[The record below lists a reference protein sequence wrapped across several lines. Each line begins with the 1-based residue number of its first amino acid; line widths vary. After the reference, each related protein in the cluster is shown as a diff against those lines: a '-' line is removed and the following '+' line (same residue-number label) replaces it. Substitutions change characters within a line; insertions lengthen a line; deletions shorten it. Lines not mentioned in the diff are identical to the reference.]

1 LSEAGRAAL
10 AALLAPLLAATVAD
24 AAPPWPSMRHDLR
37 NTGASPIVGRYRG
50 ERPWRAQTGRGIFS
64 TPVIGADGTAYVGSA
79 DRSFYAVA
87 PGGRVRWRFRTGGII
102 DAAAALGG
110 GTVTFGS
117 GDERLY
123 RLRLGGG
130 RPLWT
135 FRPTLRP
142 APGQLVSW
150 WEGNPAIGPDGT
162 IYAGNTG
169 GGAYAVRPDGRQR
182 WAFGAGNSVWTTPAF
197 GPDGTTYWGSL
208 DLKVYALDA
217 IGRPRWT
224 AQTLGYVVSSPALG
238 ADGTVYVASF
248 DHKLYALDPATGATR
263 WTFATGD
270 HVYSSA
276 ALGRDAVYIA
286 STDGSVYALN
296 PATGAPRWRYDT
308 GDVVRSSPVVGRAP
322 GGGEIVYV
330 GSGDGRLYA
339 LDGAT
344 GRRRWSFDTTPRDP
358 MLRDRN
364 DLNGSPALGPRGVLI
379 AGESGALWSV
389 PYDYCLHRRDARC
402 STDPHQPLGHDLARV
417 LPVTTGGS
425 TRPGTPPVAP
435 GATVLAARLV
445 VRRAGITQRAAFAP
459 GLRITTRPR
468 FAFTTALSGDGAY
481 AHVVPTGF
489 LRPGTR
495 YHVRVRG
502 AYTVPGAAG
511 GRADDAFT
519 FRTAPAAARPPLR
532 AGRVLRL
539 SRLALPLP
547 PFVTSVNQIGFDS
560 YDLAAAVVRAKGD
573 RLLLWVVG
581 TRPEERG
588 LAFPLSGRVR
598 GADVILSG
606 RDVGL
611 TFSFGAVPARRFE
624 LRARLGRD
632 LRAAPGTGVYAEVTC
647 ADVPVYGAALQAIGL
662 CNGSGTLPVS
672 GTLLAG
678 PARAPRRPRGAR
690 LVAVRRT
697 ARAVTATLARR
708 APQPVF
714 VLLVGGATG
723 RPVSLDYPR
732 ATRRAGARVTVT
744 APRALPRRM
753 RAYVMSGA
761 VVLGARDIG

>member
-10 AALLAPLLAATVAD
+10 AALLALLLAATVAD
-24 AAPPWPSMRHDLR
+24 AAPPWPSMRHDQR

-64 TPVIGADGTAYVGSA
+64 TPVIGADGTAYIGSA

-162 IYAGNTG
+162 VYAGNTG

-263 WTFATGD
+263 
-270 HVYSSA
+270 
-276 ALGRDAVYIA
+276 
-286 STDGSVYALN
+286 
-296 PATGAPRWRYDT
+296 
-308 GDVVRSSPVVGRAP
+308 
-322 GGGEIVYV
+322 
-330 GSGDGRLYA
+330 
-339 LDGAT
+339 
-344 GRRRWSFDTTPRDP
+344 
-358 MLRDRN
+358 
-364 DLNGSPALGPRGVLI
+364 VL
-379 AGESGALWSV
+379 S
-389 PYDYCLHRRDARC
+389 
-402 STDPHQPLGHDLARV
+402 
-417 LPVTTGGS
+417 VTTGGS
-425 TRPGTPPVAP
+425 TRTGTPPVAP

-445 VRRAGITQRAAFAP
+445 VRRAGMTQRAAFAP
-459 GLRITTRPR
+459 GLRITPRPR
-468 FAFTTALSGDGAY
+468 FAFTTALSDDGAY

-495 YHVRVRG
+495 YEVRVRG

-511 GRADDAFT
+511 GRVDDTFT

-532 AGRVLRL
+532 AGRVLRP

-560 YDLAAAVVRAKGD
+560 YDLAAAVVRA
-573 RLLLWVVG
+573 
-581 TRPEERG
+581 
-588 LAFPLSGRVR
+588 
-598 GADVILSG
+598 
-606 RDVGL
+606 
-611 TFSFGAVPARRFE
+611 
-624 LRARLGRD
+624 
-632 LRAAPGTGVYAEVTC
+632 
-647 ADVPVYGAALQAIGL
+647 PVYGAALQ
-662 CNGSGTLPVS
+662 GSGC
-672 GTLLAG
+672 A
-678 PARAPRRPRGAR
+678 
-690 LVAVRRT
+690 T
-697 ARAVTATLARR
+697 AR
-708 APQPVF
+708 
-714 VLLVGGATG
+714 G
-723 RPVSLDYPR
+723 RSR
-732 ATRRAGARVTVT
+732 
-744 APRALPRRM
+744 
-753 RAYVMSGA
+753 
-761 VVLGARDIG
+761 